1 LKTFEEKKFAQK
13 KIMKKDGYGD
23 FDNIL
28 NNFDEF
34 CNSFETRA
42 AEAYMRGDDNERV
55 IREAS
60 ERLRGKGEGIRGEGE
75 GIRETDDSIQAPEG
89 E

>member
-1 LKTFEEKKFAQK
+1 MENHFKN
-13 KIMKKDGYGD
+13 
-23 FDNIL
+23 FDTIL
-28 NNFDEF
+28 DNFDEF

-60 ERLRGKGEGIRGEGE
+60 ERLRGESSIIGGEGE
-75 GIRETDDSIQAPEG
+75 GIGKTDNSVQTPTG